1 MLELLQRRREVS
13 PIEGDWSS
21 PIAELDDEESRM
33 DNLLHQMDA
42 ANQVGLSMLSGRFF
56 RFLHLM
62 HPCIPRSLTHVRS
75 LTSSLCVSL
84 SVFHECGLIPAAEY
98 CELMLRTVACRRTIQ
113 TIHSSYGILLA
124 IFIKHR

>member
-13 PIEGDWSS
+13 PIDVDWSS

-56 RFLHLM
+56 RFLTLM
-62 HPCIPRSLTHVRS
+62 HPCIPCSLTHVRS

-84 SVFHECGLIPAAEY
+84 SVFHECGLIPAAPN
-98 CELMLRTVACRRTIQ
+98 V
-113 TIHSSYGILLA
+113 GN
-124 IFIKHR
+124 